1 MALKSPEAA
10 IRSALVADA
19 SVARLLGTRIYPV
32 IAPASAAAPF
42 ATYRRSA
49 VQRSQSLAGPTGVT
63 TVLLALDLYAESYES
78 VRELADVCRVALD
91 GYGGVT
97 ADSVLVSNVS
107 LDNEADGF
115 AQLAGG
121 EAPPLY
127 SVSQTYSILWQ
138 ET

>member
-1 MALKSPEAA
+1 MAFKSPEAA
-10 IRSALVADA
+10 VRSALVDNAT
-19 SVARLLGTRIYPV
+19 VAAIIGTRIYPV
-32 IAPASAAAPF
+32 IAPASAAVPF

-63 TVLLALDLYAESYES
+63 TVILALDLYAESYEA
-78 VRELADVCRVALD
+78 VRELAEVCRLALD
-91 GYGGVT
+91 GYGGLT
-97 ADSVLVSNVS
+97 PDSVLVNNVS

-121 EAPPLY
+121 ESPPLY

>member
-10 IRSALVADA
+10 IRSVLVADA
-19 SVARLLGTRIYPV
+19 DVARLLGTRIYPV
-32 IAPASAAAPF
+32 IAPASAAVPF
-42 ATYRRSA
+42 GTYRRSA
-49 VQRSQSLAGPTGVT
+49 VQRQHSLSGPTGVV
-63 TVLLALDLYAESYES
+63 TVILALDLYAESYEA
-78 VRELADVCRVALD
+78 VRDLADRCRRALD
-91 GYGGVT
+91 GWGGT
-97 ADSVLVSNVS
+97 SPESVEVNNVS

>member
-19 SVARLLGTRIYPV
+19 NVARLLGTRIYPV

-91 GYGGVT
+91 GYGGFA
-97 ADSVLVSNVS
+97 ADSVLVNNVS

>member
-1 MALKSPEAA
+1 MAFKSPEAA

-19 SVARLLGTRIYPV
+19 NVARLLGTRIYPV

-97 ADSVLVSNVS
+97 ADSVLVNNVS

>member
-10 IRSALVADA
+10 VRSALVDHAT
-19 SVARLLGTRIYPV
+19 VAAIIGTRIYPV

-49 VQRSQSLAGPTGVT
+49 VQRSQSLSGPTGVT
-63 TVLLALDLYAESYES
+63 TVILSLDLYAESYQA

-97 ADSVLVSNVS
+97 ADSVLVNNVS

>member
-10 IRSALVADA
+10 IRSVLVADA
-19 SVARLLGTRIYPV
+19 DVARLLGTRIYPV
-32 IAPASAAAPF
+32 IAPASAAVPF

-49 VQRSQSLAGPTGVT
+49 VQRQQSLSGPTGVT
-63 TVLLALDLYAESYES
+63 TVILSLELYAESYEA
-78 VRELADVCRVALD
+78 VRDLADRCRRALD
-91 GYGGVT
+91 GWGGT
-97 ADSVLVSNVS
+97 SPESVVVNNVS

-138 ET
+138 EI

>member
-1 MALKSPEAA
+1 MAFKSPEAA

-19 SVARLLGTRIYPV
+19 NVARLLGTRIYPV
-32 IAPASAAAPF
+32 IAPASAAVPF

-63 TVLLALDLYAESYES
+63 TVILALDLYAESYEA
-78 VRELADVCRVALD
+78 VRELAEVCRLALD
-91 GYGGVT
+91 GYGGLT
-97 ADSVLVSNVS
+97 PDSVLVNNVS

>member
-97 ADSVLVSNVS
+97 PDSVLVNNVS

>member
-49 VQRSQSLAGPTGVT
+49 VQRSHSLAGPTGVT

-91 GYGGVT
+91 GYGGVS
-97 ADSVLVSNVS
+97 ADSVLVNNVS

>member
-19 SVARLLGTRIYPV
+19 DVARLLGTRIYPV
-32 IAPASAAAPF
+32 IAPASAAVPF

-49 VQRSQSLAGPTGVT
+49 VQRSQSLSGPTGVT
-63 TVLLALDLYAESYES
+63 TVILALDLYAESYEA
-78 VRELADVCRVALD
+78 VRELADVCRVVLD
-91 GYGGVT
+91 GWGGVSPE
-97 ADSVLVSNVS
+97 SVLVNNVS

>member
-19 SVARLLGTRIYPV
+19 NVARLLGTRIYPV
-32 IAPASAAAPF
+32 IAPASAASPF

-63 TVLLALDLYAESYES
+63 IVILALDLYAESYES

-97 ADSVLVSNVS
+97 PDSVLVNNVS

>member
-1 MALKSPEAA
+1 MPLKSPEAA

-19 SVARLLGTRIYPV
+19 AVAALLGTRIYPV

-49 VQRSQSLAGPTGVT
+49 VQRQQTLTGPSDVT
-63 TVLLALDLYAESYES
+63 TVILALDLYAESYEA
-78 VRELADVCRVALD
+78 VRELADKCRRCLD
-91 GYGGVT
+91 GYGGLSPE
-97 ADSVLVSNVS
+97 SVLVHNVS

>member
-19 SVARLLGTRIYPV
+19 DVAALLGTRIYPV
-32 IAPASAAAPF
+32 IAPASAAVPF

-63 TVLLALDLYAESYES
+63 TVIVAIDLYAESYEA
-78 VRELADVCRVALD
+78 VREIADKCRLCLD
-91 GYGGVT
+91 GYGGT
-97 ADSVLVSNVS
+97 SPESVVVSNVS

-138 ET
+138 EQ

>member
-10 IRSALVADA
+10 VRSALVDNAT
-19 SVARLLGTRIYPV
+19 VAAIIGTRIYPV

-49 VQRSQSLAGPTGVT
+49 VQRSQSLSGPTGVT
-63 TVLLALDLYAESYES
+63 TVILSLDLYAESYQA

-97 ADSVLVSNVS
+97 ADSVLVNNVS

>member
-10 IRSALVADA
+10 IRSVLVADA
-19 SVARLLGTRIYPV
+19 DVARLLGTRIYPV
-32 IAPASAAAPF
+32 IAPASAAVPF

-49 VQRSQSLAGPTGVT
+49 VQRQQSLSGPTGVT
-63 TVLLALDLYAESYES
+63 TVILSLDLYAESYEA
-78 VRELADVCRVALD
+78 VRDLADRCRRALD
-91 GYGGVT
+91 GWGGT
-97 ADSVLVSNVS
+97 SPESVVVNNVS

-138 ET
+138 EI